1 MTRGEIFEVVRA
13 NIQTVVD
20 GVDAAAISE
29 ESSMR
34 ELGAD
39 SLQTVEVVSRS
50 MKQLRL
56 KVARTELSRATNLRE
71 LLDLLERAAA
81 ERQ

>member
-13 NIQTVVD
+13 NIRTVVD
-20 GVDAAAISE
+20 GVDPAAISE
-29 ESSMR
+29 EVSMR

-81 ERQ
+81 ERP